1 MATAKAAPGL
11 GVCVAFVAGGVEE
24 WKSVVVTFLRD
35 HLERSGKAGF
45 VLGVSGGVD
54 SAVTA
59 ALCVEA
65 VGRDRVLGIRMP
77 HRESDPLDVE
87 HGEALCAH
95 LGIDSITRD
104 ITPIVDGLEQALGFQ
119 PDPFV
124 HGNAKARARMMF
136 LYAEAQARD
145 RLVCGTG
152 NKSELLVGYFTKW
165 GDGGVD
171 LEPIGDLYKTQVW
184 ALAEHLGLPRWQIER
199 VPTAGLHPGQTD
211 EQELGLSYPRLD
223 AILKGMEL
231 NAGPEEV
238 SRRTGESLEDVLRIE
253 RMVRR
258 SEHKRHMPLIP
269 KVGARTVGIDW
280 RRSVHWDA

>member
-1 MATAKAAPGL
+1 MTVEAAP
-11 GVCVAFVAGGVEE
+11 AGSIEE
-24 WKSVVVTFLRD
+24 AQTIVVTFLRD
-35 HLERSGKAGF
+35 HLERSGAKGF
-45 VLGVSGGVD
+45 VVGISGGID

-65 VGRDRVLGIRMP
+65 AGADRVLGIRMP
-77 HRESDPLDVE
+77 HRESDPTDVE
-87 HGEALCAH
+87 HGQELCNH

-104 ITPIVDGLEQALGFQ
+104 ITPIVEGLEAALGFK
-119 PDPFV
+119 PDPYV

-136 LYAEAQARD
+136 LYAEGQGRNF
-145 RLVCGTG
+145 LVCGTG
-152 NKSELLVGYFTKW
+152 NKSELLVGYFTKY

-184 ALAEHLGLPRWQIER
+184 ALAEHLGLPRMLIER
-199 VPTAGLHPGQTD
+199 TPTAGLHPGQTD
-211 EQELGLSYPRLD
+211 EEELGVSYERLD

-231 NAGPEEV
+231 NTSPDEIA
-238 SRRTGESLEDVLRIE
+238 RRTGESPEDVLRIE
-253 RMVRR
+253 GMVRR
-258 SEHKRHMPLIP
+258 SEHKRHAPLVP